1 VTHIAIFGSANIDL
15 VAPVHRLPVRGE
27 TVMGGDLITVFGG
40 KGANAAVAAS
50 RVGGT
55 VHFVA
60 KLGHDQYGAN
70 YLGHLNAEKID
81 TSHVSFCADCPTGT
95 ALILVDGEG
104 QNMIV
109 VSPGSNGRLTCDDV
123 ESARPVIQAA
133 KVVLVQFE
141 IPLDSVRRVIQI
153 ANECN
158 VPVIL
163 NPSPYNNNF
172 RFDGLKVN
180 YLIVN
185 DIEALE
191 ISGKS
196 WDQPSGV
203 VAELLNLG
211 PRKVIVTRGG
221 DETLVASKDELV
233 KVAVSQIKVVDTV
246 GAGDTFCGAFAVAV
260 AEGKPL
266 VAAVRFANCA
276 AGLATTKM
284 GAQASM
290 PLREQVEALQ

>member
-1 VTHIAIFGSANIDL
+1 MTQIAIFGSANIDL
-15 VAPVHRLPVRGE
+15 VVPVHRLPVKGE
-27 TVMGGDLITVFGG
+27 TIMGADLVTVFGG

-60 KLGHDQYGAN
+60 KLGRDQYGTN
-70 YLGHLNAEKID
+70 YLNHLRGERID
-81 TSHVSFCADCPTGT
+81 TSNVSFCDECPTGT
-95 ALILVDGEG
+95 ALILVDDDG

-109 VSPGSNGRLTCDDV
+109 VSPGSNARLTCDDV
-123 ESARPVIQAA
+123 ELARPVIQSA

-141 IPLDSVRRVIQI
+141 IPLDSVRRIIQM
-153 ANECN
+153 ANECG

-163 NPSPYNNNF
+163 NPSPYNNMF
-172 RFDGLKVN
+172 RFDGLEVD

-185 DIEALE
+185 DVEALE
-191 ISGKS
+191 MSGMT
-196 WDQPSGV
+196 WEEPSRV
-203 VAELLNLG
+203 VAALLSIG
-211 PRKVIVTRGG
+211 PRNVIVTRGG
-221 DETLVASKDELV
+221 DETLVASQEGLV
-233 KVAVSQIKVVDTV
+233 KVAVGQVKVVDTV

-260 AEGKPL
+260 AESKPL
-266 VAAVRFANCA
+266 IDAVRFANRA

-290 PLREQVEALQ
+290 PSRGQVEALH